1 MAGGPSLQQDAA
13 LKTVALGLN
22 VLAALVGIA
31 LLALTLRRGVQL
43 SLDESTMSVRLAL
56 WERPLLSL
64 IPLAFALYGT
74 LPRADRL
81 GKMVY
86 LGGGQDW
93 LLHETL
99 ARDILINGPLM
110 TLGKD
115 LGEGRAFYAQPLYPY
130 FLAGLHWL
138 FGEDQFGVT
147 AAQVAMLG
155 FTCVIM
161 WWLSR
166 RMHGRAV
173 AWLTLALVTAF
184 ALVQLDWVARR
195 LISESLYFLILP
207 ACLLACVISHQ
218 HGGRLNT
225 LIAGLLMGICVL
237 TRGTTLLLLPIAAI
251 LLGRRQGPRSAVLL
265 AVTTTLVISLAPI
278 RNAIVSGRPAVL
290 ATSGGVNMEKF
301 HRPSDVVRMARAD
314 DNPIYNALGLDKPTR
329 EVLEFIIQDPG
340 GYIQACL
347 ILAAYTVGFGFALDE
362 AQVQLYPDLI
372 AYTAIYLLTLLLVAR
387 ARIAEAWYVHA
398 FIAIHF
404 LAMVIF
410 TPYDYENRLVLPMF
424 VPMLCFV
431 ALGLVSVASTLARF
445 RDHQPTLSASRM
457 QPEVSDGR

>member
-1 MAGGPSLQQDAA
+1 
-13 LKTVALGLN
+13 
-22 VLAALVGIA
+22 
-31 LLALTLRRGVQL
+31 
-43 SLDESTMSVRLAL
+43 
-56 WERPLLSL
+56 
-64 IPLAFALYGT
+64 
-74 LPRADRL
+74 
-81 GKMVY
+81 MVY

-93 LLHETL
+93 LTHETF

-110 TLGKD
+110 TLGQD

-161 WWLSR
+161 WELAR
-166 RMHGRAV
+166 RLYGRGV
-173 AWLTLALVTAF
+173 AWLTLALVTVF

-195 LISESLYFLILP
+195 LISESLYFLVLP
-207 ACLLACVISHQ
+207 ACLLACVIAHQ
-218 HGGRLNT
+218 RGGRLT
-225 LIAGLLMGICVL
+225 AVIAGVLMGISVL
-237 TRGTTLLLLPIAAI
+237 TRGTTLLLLPIAAVI
-251 LLGRRQGPRSAVLL
+251 LGRRQGLRSAVLL
-265 AVTTTLVISLAPI
+265 TVAAVLIFGLAPI
-278 RNAIVSGRPAVL
+278 RNAIVSGRPAIL

-329 EVLEFIIQDPG
+329 EVLEFIVQDPA
-340 GYIQACL
+340 GYLQACL
-347 ILAAYTVGFGFALDE
+347 ILAAYTIGFGFALDE
-362 AQVQLYPDLI
+362 AQVQLFPDLI
-372 AYTAIYLLTLLLVAR
+372 AYSAIYLLTLLLSAR
-387 ARIAEAWYVHA
+387 ARIAEAWCLHA

-431 ALGLVSVASTLARF
+431 ALGIMSLASTLARF
-445 RDHQPTLSASRM
+445 RAPRPALAAPRM